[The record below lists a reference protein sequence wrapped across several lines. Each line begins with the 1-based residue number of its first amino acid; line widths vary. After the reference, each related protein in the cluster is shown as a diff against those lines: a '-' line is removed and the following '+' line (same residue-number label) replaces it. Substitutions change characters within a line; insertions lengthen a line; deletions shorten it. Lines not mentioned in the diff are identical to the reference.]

1 MSTPKTKLSATEMR
15 LIRILRDEVL
25 FVSRPQVEMLLDA
38 NSRRANERLSRL
50 VEERILRRRV
60 RLDTYDHFR
69 FPIYYL
75 GLEGCKMI
83 GMSKKDMEKYMARIR
98 KYSDRS
104 VGHLLEVYDVFIKFS
119 LESKVTEWVW
129 HEDDKWFSIEL
140 GLYPDGVVKFER
152 DRKKYCA
159 FIEVDRDTE
168 NVPVLKE
175 KFDKY
180 RYFND
185 SGAFKRL
192 FGQCIFRVL
201 VITTTEERIGR
212 MEEQN
217 RSADIWFATRQDFM
231 RDPLWARHW
240 FAKEDF
246 YSLEFSPLP
255 EAPDVPLGS
264 AEDLEVRSLMEEEK
278 LRWVQEEKEARAL
291 GHRINNRLAW
301 GSLYG
306 FFGLWGFSVAALRPV
321 ASLIMLIV
329 VLYVFIFSDP

>member
-1 MSTPKTKLSATEMR
+1 MR

>member
-1 MSTPKTKLSATEMR
+1 MKL
-15 LIRILRDEVL
+15 IQILRDEVL
-25 FVSRPQVEMLLDA
+25 FVSRPQVEMLLDT
-38 NSRRANERLSRL
+38 NGRRANERLLRL
-50 VEERILRRRV
+50 VDERILRRRV

-83 GMSKKDMEKYMARIR
+83 GMSRKDMEKYMARIR

-104 VGHLLEVYDVFIKFS
+104 IGHLLEVYDVFIKFS

-129 HEDDKWFSIEL
+129 REDDKWFSIEL
-140 GLYPDGVVKFER
+140 GLYPDGVVKFEK
-152 DRKKYCA
+152 DGKKYTA
-159 FIEVDRDTE
+159 FIEVDMDTE
-168 NVPVLKE
+168 NLPVLKK

-180 RYFND
+180 RYFHD

-192 FGQCIFRVL
+192 FGQSIFRVL
-201 VITTTEERIGR
+201 VITTTEERIGK

-217 RSADIWFATRQDFM
+217 RSADIWFATRQDFI

-246 YSLEFSPLP
+246 HSLDFSPLP
-255 EAPDVPLGS
+255 EAPDVPRGS
-264 AEDLEVRSLMEEEK
+264 PEDVEVRSLMEEERLK
-278 LRWVQEEKEARAL
+278 WEHEEEEAKAL
-291 GHRINNRLAW
+291 GHRLNNRLAW

-306 FFGLWGFSVAALRPV
+306 FFGLWGFSLAAMKPV
-321 ASLIMLIV
+321 VTLIMLLV
-329 VLYVFIFSDP
+329 VLYALIFYDP